1 MDGALRWLYAC
12 RGESIGVG
20 QTTSRSKIGFH
31 LLTNLG
37 NSMKKL
43 TLVAGAVL
51 GLVSATSA
59 MAQSSVT
66 LYGIVDAAVS
76 YTSKQVGGSKT
87 AIDAGQLATSRWGM
101 RGTED
106 LGGGLK
112 ANFTLESTIANDTGA
127 APGAFGTPA
136 QSSLFDRAAI
146 VGVSGGFGAVTL
158 GRQNILA
165 VDAVGAVDPIGFSQP
180 GINPNVAFSSLNNG
194 LVTAYG
200 TNGGQTALRQNNSI
214 RYALPTMSGFNG
226 AAMYGFGEQAGNSS
240 ANTYVGLVGSFNAG
254 PITASLGY
262 NQLKN
267 ASLTAAT
274 TDKLTL
280 VGGGV
285 KYAISDAFAVKA
297 TYTQSKADIAPQ
309 RKIAVAGVGVDF
321 TVMPALTLTAAYYNT
336 KRSGDFDSKANQLVG
351 KVNYA
356 LSKRTS
362 IYALMTNEKVN
373 DGNQL
378 VAQRVG
384 LIATTL
390 GENSANRI
398 AIGVFHAF

>member
-1 MDGALRWLYAC
+1 
-12 RGESIGVG
+12 
-20 QTTSRSKIGFH
+20 
-31 LLTNLG
+31 
-37 NSMKKL
+37 MKKL

-127 APGAFGTPA
+127 GGSVFGTLPA
-136 QSSLFDRAAI
+136 ATLPAVNSGTATLFDRAAV
-146 VGVSGGFGAVTL
+146 VGVSGGFGAITL

-180 GINPNVAFSSLNNG
+180 GINPNVAFSSLNAAG
-194 LVTAYG
+194 LFGSFG
-200 TNGGQTALRQNNSI
+200 TNSGGTALRQNNSI

>member
-1 MDGALRWLYAC
+1 
-12 RGESIGVG
+12 
-20 QTTSRSKIGFH
+20 
-31 LLTNLG
+31 
-37 NSMKKL
+37 MKKL

-51 GLVSATSA
+51 ALVSTTSA
-59 MAQSSVT
+59 LAQSSVT

-76 YTSKQVGGSKT
+76 YTTKQAATPPVTTPATPRGASVGSVT
-87 AIDAGQLATSRWGM
+87 AVDAGQLATSRWGM

-112 ANFTLESTIANDTGA
+112 ANFTLESTISNDTGA
-127 APGAFGTPA
+127 GGSTFGTPTTA
-136 QSSLFDRAAI
+136 TLFDRQAT

-180 GINPNVAFSSLNNG
+180 GINPNVAYSALNAGG
-194 LVTAYG
+194 LFGTFG
-200 TNGGQTALRQNNSI
+200 TNGGGAALRQNNSI
-214 RYALPTMSGFNG
+214 RYALPTMSGFSG

-240 ANTYVGLVGSFNAG
+240 ANTYLGLLGSFNAG

-280 VGGGV
+280 VGGGL
-285 KYAISDAFAVKA
+285 KYTITDAIAVKA
-297 TYTQSKADIAPQ
+297 TYTQSKADIAPT

-321 TVMPALTLTAAYYNT
+321 TVMPALTLTGAFYNT

-362 IYALMTNEKVN
+362 IYGLMTNETVN

-378 VAQRVG
+378 VARRVG
-384 LIATTL
+384 LIATAQ
-390 GENSANRI
+390 GEKSANRL
-398 AIGVFHAF
+398 AVGVFHSF

>member
-20 QTTSRSKIGFH
+20 RATSRSKIGFH

-37 NSMKKL
+37 DSMKKL

-51 GLVSATSA
+51 ALVSTTSA
-59 MAQSSVT
+59 LAQSSVT
-66 LYGIVDAAVS
+66 LYGIVDAAFMS
-76 YTSKQVGGSKT
+76 TSKQPATAGGASVGTVNK
-87 AIDAGQLATSRWGM
+87 IEAGQLATSRWGM
-101 RGTED
+101 RGSED

-112 ANFTLESTIANDTGA
+112 ANFTLESTLVNDTG
-127 APGAFGTPA
+127 GAG
-136 QSSLFDRAAI
+136 SLFDRAAI

-180 GINPNVAFSSLNNG
+180 GFNPNVAYSALNAGG
-194 LVTAYG
+194 LFGTFG
-200 TNGGQTALRQNNSI
+200 TNGGGAALRQNNSI
-214 RYALPTMSGFNG
+214 RYALPTMSGFSG
-226 AAMYGFGEQAGNSS
+226 AAMYGFGEQPGNSS
-240 ANTYVGLVGSFNAG
+240 ANTYFGLLGSFNAG
-254 PITASLGY
+254 PITASLSL

-267 ASLTAAT
+267 ASATAAT

-297 TYTQSKADIAPQ
+297 TYTQSKTDIAPQ

-362 IYALMTNEKVN
+362 IYALMTHEKVN

-384 LIATTL
+384 LIATAQ
-390 GENSANRI
+390 GENSANRLV
-398 AIGVFHAF
+398 IGVFHAF